1 MNILIL
7 TDFSEVVENAG
18 YYTVQLLK
26 NVPVNFFLL
35 NTGIFNSD
43 KPEDDNVTAKE
54 DLALKKLDK
63 RIGELR
69 KLTANKEHKFTSI
82 YSENDLVNTTRRYI
96 EEKKIDLIVMGAVR
110 KGSPQN
116 TILGL
121 HTYEMIKKIKCNL
134 LAVPADSIYKEPEEI
149 ILSIDHS
156 AFLDKK
162 EFKFFKQSGILEKSG
177 ISILEVQNE
186 FSERQ
191 TECLFCDQLKNRA
204 INTKQLRINDLFS
217 KDLIL
222 EVQLKYDMIVLFGK
236 NLSICDRLLHTNH
249 GLCATTGNKLPILV
263 LHD

>member
-1 MNILIL
+1 MNVLIL

-26 NVPVNFFLL
+26 NIRVNFYLL

-43 KPEDDNVTAKE
+43 KPEDDNAKAKE

-63 RIGELR
+63 RIGELK
-69 KLTANKEHKFTSI
+69 KLTTNKEHKFTSI

-96 EEKKIDLIVMGAVR
+96 EEKKINLIVMGAVR

-121 HTYEMIKKIKCNL
+121 HTFEMIKKIKCNL

-149 ILSIDHS
+149 ILCIDHS
-156 AFLDKK
+156 AFLDKN

-177 ISILEVQNE
+177 ITIMEVQNE
-186 FSERQ
+186 FSDRLSD
-191 TECLFCDQLKNRA
+191 CVFCNQFKNKT
-204 INTKQLRINDLFS
+204 IITKHLRNNDLFS
-217 KDLIL
+217 KDLML
-222 EVQLKYDMIVLFGK
+222 EVQINYDIIILFGK